1 VKGATKFTETNGTDT
16 MIYACLNGK
25 WVAFYVGEHGNI
37 GNWSY
42 PVGGIFGARPPGIV
56 GATFGRPSTSN
67 IGTDGKILPVT
78 NPPTY
83 GILSGLYDTSIW
95 GDAQESLI
103 EKREVVTTFSG
114 AVIGSW
120 GLTGS
125 HPDLHP
131 GPGGKGVSGID
142 GIPGTLSV
150 SGSDAT
156 GPMSVTTT
164 VRFLDSL
171 GADLLDVNHTYSIQ
185 NDSSFLE
192 MFRIK
197 VEVTLVPLL
206 GGVGTI
212 QYGYALA
219 AAGAS
224 TSTLAS
230 FFTATDQD
238 AFAARSTLGDWNAD
252 MGVYEGAG
260 EGTRVGY
267 IHSTVESAIAQSF
280 HNIVNSTHSL
290 ELGSGTNASFYTN
303 NVLQSSTSNFKTD
316 TAWRASLPSDT
327 SGYSS
332 YLIAPTLDVSAGDA
346 SYTFYIFTR
355 APQAPPTARAR
366 VWAYAY

>member
-67 IGTDGKILPVT
+67 IGTDGKILPVN

-83 GILSGLYDTSIW
+83 GILAGLYDTTIW
-95 GDAQESLI
+95 GNAQDAIL
-103 EKREVVTTFSG
+103 EKREMVTTWGGS
-114 AVIGSW
+114 VIGSW
-120 GLTGS
+120 GVDAD
-125 HPDLHP
+125 HADLQDVV
-131 GPGGKGVSGID
+131 GTD
-142 GIPGTLSV
+142 GFPGTLSV
-150 SGSDAT
+150 SGADAD
-156 GPMSVTTT
+156 GPMSVSTSVTF
-164 VRFLDSL
+164 VDSSLD
-171 GADLLDVNHTYSIQ
+171 DLLRVSHTYSFQ
-185 NDSSFLE
+185 NDTSFLE

-197 VEVTLVPLL
+197 VDVTLTPI
-206 GGVGTI
+206 GVGI
-212 QYGYALA
+212 GNLRYGYTLA

-224 TSTLAS
+224 TSTLAG
-230 FFTATDQD
+230 FFSATDAE
-238 AFAARSTLGDWNAD
+238 AFATKSTLGDWNAD

-260 EGTRVGY
+260 EGTRIGY
-267 IHSTVESAIAQSF
+267 VHSVTEGSIARSWDTIL
-280 HNIVNSTHSL
+280 NGTHSL
-290 ELGSGTNASFYTN
+290 KLGSGTNAEFYTN

-316 TAWRASLPSDT
+316 TAWRASLPSNT
-327 SGYSS
+327 NQRSGY
-332 YLIAPTLDVSAGDA
+332 LLAPDFDLDNGEA